1 MGTDGTWTV
10 ANPGNLVDGGIVTAT
25 VTDPS
30 GNTATATETVSPDV
44 TAPSL
49 DINPIEADSSTPIS
63 GTSDE
68 IGAVVTVTYPNGTT
82 ATATVGTD
90 GTWTVA
96 NPGNLVEGQ
105 TVTATVRDLAG
116 NVTNA
121 TESIG
126 DVSALAPTLKLN
138 NDSGTSNTDNYT
150 NDGVVKVSGL
160 ESGATWKYSVDG
172 GNSWTTGIGT
182 SFTLPE
188 GVYGSNK
195 VLVQQIDA
203 AGNVSSNSALP
214 ATTVDLTVVKPSF
227 AINDYGVSNS
237 DNITWDY
244 ENIKVSG
251 IESNAKWEYSLD
263 GGTTWSVGA
272 GDSFSATANTTYA
285 PNKIQVR
292 QTDLAGNTSAVYSN
306 TSQIVFDNSIATPF
320 LQLAV
325 DSGTGNQDGISN
337 NGKVNVSNIDSDI
350 VLFEYSIDAGQS
362 WINITGQTSFTLP
375 EGVYDR
381 GTLQT
386 RVVNRAGI
394 ESIDSH
400 DPITIDQT
408 APFITLNDLSA
419 TAPIT
424 GTSNP
429 FTSITVMYGAF
440 GQTVVSN
447 ASGVW
452 SVPNPGLTNGQTVTA
467 TATDLAGNKSNVAT
481 KAIPLTTPTS
491 YVDNVDPGQ
500 GTFVT
505 GTSTNDTTPSLVIPT
520 LSSGQTAKL
529 YVDGVNVP
537 ATYNAVDNTLTPTTP
552 LVMGTHNLTYSL
564 VNSGVETAQSGALTL
579 TVDTTAPTVTSKI
592 TGISDDTGNIGDWV
606 TTDHTLTVNGTIT
619 NILAV
624 GDKVQVSRDG
634 VNWIDANVNGTNWT
648 APIPATLATGNVTFQ
663 TRVIDAAQNASA
675 VSSQAVQIVDLV
687 GINNLAAIDGT
698 VKTNVATVYPSGPLS
713 VGIID
718 VVGVLNN
725 TQAQNLPTLHIN
737 DGVTSSFT
745 FATDLLAG
753 IGAGGALLDVV
764 AYKLNP
770 ATGVYESYQTV
781 SGAGLLIGFIV
792 AVGTVTAA
800 FIDLPGGEYKF
811 AITSALNFAGIAV
824 SGSYTYN
831 SVSSTDY
838 GSSNVTGNV
847 IGNDIH
853 TGTIGVSSVSSEIA
867 SEGTKT
873 VISGTSTIIVGQHGT
888 LTINLDG
895 SYDYVRLMDSSHLGK
910 TDTFTVTVKDQWGNT
925 STEQLNV
932 QIGANGYTFNASNP
946 SADATGAAAKA
957 ASFMSAAVATPD
969 NASVTSTAADDT
981 ITSTSTHHNT
991 LIFNVL
997 NDTDATGG
1005 NGHETWNGFSITP
1018 STATTAQH
1026 SVQDVID
1033 ISDLLS
1039 EQHVDASNIDHFIT
1053 ALTVYNT
1060 QGGKDTVISIDRDG
1074 TGSHFNSTDVL
1085 TLKNVDTSLDEL
1097 IKNHQLL
1104 Y

>member
-1 MGTDGTWTV
+1 
-10 ANPGNLVDGGIVTAT
+10 
-25 VTDPS
+25 
-30 GNTATATETVSPDV
+30 
-44 TAPSL
+44 
-49 DINPIEADSSTPIS
+49 
-63 GTSDE
+63 
-68 IGAVVTVTYPNGTT
+68 
-82 ATATVGTD
+82 
-90 GTWTVA
+90 
-96 NPGNLVEGQ
+96 
-105 TVTATVRDLAG
+105 
-116 NVTNA
+116 
-121 TESIG
+121 
-126 DVSALAPTLKLN
+126 
-138 NDSGTSNTDNYT
+138 
-150 NDGVVKVSGL
+150 
-160 ESGATWKYSVDG
+160 
-172 GNSWTTGIGT
+172 
-182 SFTLPE
+182 
-188 GVYGSNK
+188 
-195 VLVQQIDA
+195 
-203 AGNVSSNSALP
+203 
-214 ATTVDLTVVKPSF
+214 
-227 AINDYGVSNS
+227 
-237 DNITWDY
+237 
-244 ENIKVSG
+244 
-251 IESNAKWEYSLD
+251 
-263 GGTTWSVGA
+263 
-272 GDSFSATANTTYA
+272 
-285 PNKIQVR
+285 
-292 QTDLAGNTSAVYSN
+292 
-306 TSQIVFDNSIATPF
+306 
-320 LQLAV
+320 
-325 DSGTGNQDGISN
+325 
-337 NGKVNVSNIDSDI
+337 
-350 VLFEYSIDAGQS
+350 
-362 WINITGQTSFTLP
+362 
-375 EGVYDR
+375 
-381 GTLQT
+381 
-386 RVVNRAGI
+386 
-394 ESIDSH
+394 
-400 DPITIDQT
+400 
-408 APFITLNDLSA
+408 
-419 TAPIT
+419 
-424 GTSNP
+424 
-429 FTSITVMYGAF
+429 MYGAF

-718 VVGVLNN
+718 VIGVLNN

-781 SGAGLLIGFIV
+781 SGAGLLVGFIV
-792 AVGTVTAA
+792 ALGTVTAN
-800 FIDLPGGEYKF
+800 FINLPSGDYKF

-824 SGSYTYN
+824 VGNYAYDN
-831 SVSSTDY
+831 VSSTDY
-838 GSSNVTGNV
+838 GSSHTTGNV

-867 SEGTKT
+867 SGR
-873 VISGTSTIIVGQHGT
+873 
-888 LTINLDG
+888 
-895 SYDYVRLMDSSHLGK
+895 Y
-910 TDTFTVTVKDQWGNT
+910 
-925 STEQLNV
+925 
-932 QIGANGYTFNASNP
+932 
-946 SADATGAAAKA
+946 
-957 ASFMSAAVATPD
+957 
-969 NASVTSTAADDT
+969 
-981 ITSTSTHHNT
+981 
-991 LIFNVL
+991 
-997 NDTDATGG
+997 
-1005 NGHETWNGFSITP
+1005 
-1018 STATTAQH
+1018 
-1026 SVQDVID
+1026 
-1033 ISDLLS
+1033 
-1039 EQHVDASNIDHFIT
+1039 
-1053 ALTVYNT
+1053 
-1060 QGGKDTVISIDRDG
+1060 
-1074 TGSHFNSTDVL
+1074 
-1085 TLKNVDTSLDEL
+1085 
-1097 IKNHQLL
+1097 
-1104 Y
+1104 